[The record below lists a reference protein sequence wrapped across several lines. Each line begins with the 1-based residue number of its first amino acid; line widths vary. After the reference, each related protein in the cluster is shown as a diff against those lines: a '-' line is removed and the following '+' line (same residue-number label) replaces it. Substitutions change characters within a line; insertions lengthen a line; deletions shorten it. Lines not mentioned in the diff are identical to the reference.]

1 MSVVASGD
9 RDRLQ
14 AVMEALPEA
23 AVFQGLGSTVV
34 AVNQRF
40 VDIFGLAGIDTA
52 PGAPLAPIVESVLA
66 QYADPPHW
74 TVGAAVASGA
84 TGTFRVHRSAEIPL
98 ADGRTILRTVEPL
111 RLRGQLLGS
120 LWTARDITE
129 HKRAERDLERDN
141 RALTELARRRNQF
154 MASASH
160 ELRTPLSS
168 IISFC
173 ELLTDPSAGNLG
185 ADQRMFLDAIHR
197 NAERI
202 RGVISDLLA
211 ATTTRSAQLELEYGE
226 VRVGRMLEHA
236 VRDHMP
242 AAAEAG
248 VFLTLDCAP
257 GPPLRGDEHR
267 LQQVVGN
274 LLENAVKFTP
284 RGGDVAVSAA
294 PREEHWEIEV
304 ADTGIGVPEGFEEEI
319 FQGFVRAPNA
329 LDDRYPGT
337 GLGLAVSR
345 DTVQLHGG
353 TIGVASAAAGEGASG
368 HGAVFRL
375 RLPLPASDAARDP
388 S

>member
-1 MSVVASGD
+1 MAPAD

-23 AVFQGLGSTVV
+23 AVFQGLGSAVV

-40 VDIFGLAGIDTA
+40 VDIFGLAGIDTSA
-52 PGAPLAPIVESVLA
+52 GAPLEPIVESVLA
-66 QYADPPHW
+66 LYADPPNW
-74 TVGAAVASGA
+74 TVGAAIA
-84 TGTFRVHRSAEIPL
+84 TGAFRVPRSAEIPL
-98 ADGRTILRTVEPL
+98 TDGRTILRTVEPL

-141 RALTELARRRNQF
+141 RALTELVRRRNRF

-160 ELRTPLSS
+160 ELRTPLAS
-168 IISFC
+168 ILSFC
-173 ELLTDPSAGNLG
+173 ELLTDPAAGRLS

-211 ATTTRSAQLELEYGE
+211 ATTTRSAQMELEFAE
-226 VRVGRMLEHA
+226 VRVARMLENA
-236 VRDHMP
+236 VHDRMA

-248 VFLTLDCAP
+248 VFLSLDCAA
-257 GPPLRGDEHR
+257 GPPVRGDEHR
-267 LQQVVGN
+267 LQQVMGN
-274 LLENAVKFTP
+274 LLENALKFTP
-284 RGGDVAVSAA
+284 RGGNVAVTAA
-294 PREEHWEIEV
+294 PRGGHWEIEV
-304 ADTGIGVPEGFEEEI
+304 ADTGIGVPEGFRDEI

-329 LDDRYPGT
+329 RSGRYPGT

-353 TIGVASAAAGEGASG
+353 TIGVADAEGG
-368 HGAVFRL
+368 GAVFRV
-375 RLPLPASDAARDP
+375 RLPLPAPDARDP

>member
-1 MSVVASGD
+1 MASGD
-9 RDRLQ
+9 QDRLQ

-23 AVFQGLGSTVV
+23 AVFQGLGSVVV

-52 PGAPLAPIVESVLA
+52 PGAPLEPIVESVFA

-74 TVGAAVASGA
+74 TVGNAIA
-84 TGTFRVHRSAEIPL
+84 TGAFRVPRSAEIPL
-98 ADGRTILRTVEPL
+98 TDGRTILRTVEPL

-141 RALTELARRRNQF
+141 RALTELARRRNRF

-160 ELRTPLSS
+160 ELRTPLAS
-168 IISFC
+168 ILSFC
-173 ELLTDPSAGNLG
+173 ELLTDPAAGRLS
-185 ADQRMFLDAIHR
+185 ADQRMFLEAIHR

-211 ATTTRSAQLELEYGE
+211 ATTTRSAQLELEFAE
-226 VRVGRMLEHA
+226 VRVPRMLENA
-236 VRDHMP
+236 VHDHMA

-248 VFLTLDCAP
+248 VFLSLDCAG

-267 LQQVVGN
+267 LQQVLGN
-274 LLENAVKFTP
+274 LLENALKFTP
-284 RGGDVAVSAA
+284 RGGSVAVRAA
-294 PREEHWEIEV
+294 PRGGCWEIEV
-304 ADTGIGVPEGFEEEI
+304 ADTGIGVPEGFRDEI

-329 LDDRYPGT
+329 RGGRYPGT

-353 TIGVASAAAGEGASG
+353 TIGVADAEGR
-368 HGAVFRL
+368 GAVFRV
-375 RLPLPASDAARDP
+375 RLPLPAPDARDP